1 MALRKAAD
9 TVTLPASPLS
19 ETRFM
24 TDTASTSVE
33 TDDRLREEVRLLGKL
48 LGEVIRDEGGQD
60 LYDRIEAVRVASV
73 GYHRHAGAKGSAE
86 LERLLNQLSL
96 EDAVGLAHGFAVF
109 SLLANVAED
118 RAGKRRARTQ
128 TAEGARPDTP
138 EGALARLTAAGRT
151 VEEARALLSEALIS
165 PVLTAHPSE
174 VRRKSVLDR
183 IAAVSDLLD
192 ACDRDD
198 LACAPDVMINGLRR
212 QTVILWATRL
222 VRTTGLVVQDEIE
235 TVVSF
240 LERVFLRVAPEQLID
255 WRRRLDAP
263 DLKPFIRIGA
273 WVGGDRDG
281 NPNVDADAL
290 RAAFATPAKAVMR
303 HYLEAVNVLGA
314 ELSLSGS
321 LAETSP
327 ALQALAEGSG
337 DTSPHR
343 ADEPYRRALS
353 QIYARLSATHPVLTG
368 QTAPRPAPFDAPP
381 YDGPGEFRA
390 DLAVLHDS
398 LVASHGAVFADDG
411 LSRLIATVDVFGFHM
426 ATLDLRQNS
435 EVHARVV
442 GDLLKVAGVCPDYE
456 ALDEEARLTLL
467 AAELAAPRLLFSPYA
482 TYDPETLK
490 ERAILQAAAEALRTF
505 GPDAIRTHIVSK
517 TDAASDMLEV
527 YLLLKEVG
535 LYRPEA
541 PGECPIQAAPLFETI
556 DDLRAAKPTL
566 ERLFREPS
574 ALAVAKARGVQ
585 EVMIG
590 YSDSNKDGSY
600 LTSTWELHE
609 ASRALLSVTQAAGLR
624 LQLFHGRGGAVGRG
638 GGSSFAG
645 VLSQPTGTVAGR
657 IRITEQGEVIANKY
671 GEPDVARRNLD
682 ALTAGTLIASL
693 APPPDEAM
701 TQKHGATASALSVA
715 SMAAYRVLVYET
727 PGFVDYFRA
736 ATPINEIAEL
746 KIGSRPTSR
755 SKSMAIE
762 DLRAIPWV
770 LSWSQSRVMLP
781 GWFGFGS
788 AVQGQDMAE
797 LQAMA
802 KDWPFFRTLIQ
813 NMEMIMAK
821 SDMTIARRYA
831 SLVPDQTLAANIFG
845 ALRSEWERTHDAVLA
860 ITGQTALLGGQPEL
874 DRLIRLRMPY
884 VEPLNHVQIELIR
897 RRRAGDDDPLVR
909 EGILLAI
916 NGVAAGLRNSG

>member
-1 MALRKAAD
+1 MPA
-9 TVTLPASPLS
+9 TLPVA
-19 ETRFM
+19 
-24 TDTASTSVE
+24 DH
-33 TDDRLREEVRLLGKL
+33 RLREEVRLLGGL
-48 LGEVIRDEGGQD
+48 LGEVIRDEGGQG

-73 GYHRHAGAKGSAE
+73 GYHRHAGARGSAE
-86 LERLLNQLSL
+86 LERLLSDLSL
-96 EDAVGLAHGFAVF
+96 DDAVGLAHGFAVF

-118 RAGKRRARTQ
+118 RAGKRRARSQ
-128 TAEGARPDTP
+128 TAEGARADTP
-138 EGALARLTAAGRT
+138 EGALARLEAAGRST
-151 VEEARALLSEALIS
+151 DDVRALLSDALIS

-174 VRRKSVLDR
+174 VRRKSVIDR

-198 LACAPDVMINGLRR
+198 LACAPEVLRSGLRR
-212 QTVILWATRL
+212 QAVILWATRL
-222 VRTTGLVVQDEIE
+222 VRTTGLVVQDEID

-240 LERVFLRVAPEQLID
+240 LERVFLKVAPEQLID
-255 WRRRLDAP
+255 WRRRLNAP
-263 DLKPFIRIGA
+263 DMKPFVRIGA

-281 NPNVDADAL
+281 NPNVDAGAL
-290 RAAFATPAKAVMR
+290 RAAFATPAKAVLR
-303 HYLEAVNVLGA
+303 HYLEAVNTLGA

-321 LAETSP
+321 LARISP
-327 ALQALAEGSG
+327 ELEALAAGSG
-337 DTSPHR
+337 DASPHR

-353 QIYARLSATHPVLTG
+353 QIYARLSATHLVLTG
-368 QTAPRPAPFDAPP
+368 ETAPRPAPFAALP
-381 YDGPGEFRA
+381 YDGPSAFRA
-390 DLAVLHDS
+390 DLSVLHDS
-398 LVASHGAVFADDG
+398 LVASHGDVFADDG
-411 LSRLIATVDVFGFHM
+411 LARLIATVDVFGFHM

-435 EVHARVV
+435 DVHARVV
-442 GDLLKVAGVCPDYE
+442 ADLLRVAGVCADYA
-456 ALDEEARLTLL
+456 ALDEQARLTVL
-467 AAELAAPRLLFSPYA
+467 AAELQTPRPLFSPYA
-482 TYDPETLK
+482 DYAPETLK
-490 ERAILQAAAEALRTF
+490 ERAILQAAAEAIARF

-517 TDAASDMLEV
+517 TDAASDLLEV

-535 LYRPEA
+535 LYRPED
-541 PGECPIQAAPLFETI
+541 PGTCPIQAAPLFETI
-556 DDLRAAKPTL
+556 DDLRAARPTL
-566 ERLFREPS
+566 DRLLQEPS
-574 ALAVAKARGVQ
+574 ALAVARARGVQ

-645 VLSQPTGTVAGR
+645 VISQPTGTVAGR

-693 APPPDEAM
+693 TPPPDERM
-701 TQKHGATASALSVA
+701 SERHGPTAAALSQA
-715 SMAAYRVLVYET
+715 SMAAYRSVVYET

-755 SKSMAIE
+755 TASTAIE

-788 AVQGQDMAE
+788 ACEGADHEELRTMAV
-797 LQAMA
+797 
-802 KDWPFFRTLIQ
+802 DWPFFRTLVQ

-821 SDMTIARRYA
+821 ADMTIARRYA
-831 SLVPDQTLAANIFG
+831 SLVEDQALAARVFG
-845 ALRSEWERTHDAVLA
+845 AIQAEWDRTHAAVLS

-874 DRLIRLRMPY
+874 DRLIRMRMPY

-897 RRRAGDDDPLVR
+897 RRRAGDDDPRVR

-916 NGVAAGLRNSG
+916 NGIAAGLRNSG

>member
-1 MALRKAAD
+1 MPDTPPAA
-9 TVTLPASPLS
+9 
-19 ETRFM
+19 
-24 TDTASTSVE
+24 
-33 TDDRLREEVRLLGKL
+33 DDRLRDEVRLLGGL
-48 LGEVIRDEGGQD
+48 LGEVIHDEGGEH

-73 GYHRHAGAKGSAE
+73 AYHRHPGAKGSAE
-86 LERLLNQLSL
+86 LERLLNDLSL
-96 EDAVGLAHGFAVF
+96 DDAVGLAHGFAVF

-118 RAGKRRARTQ
+118 RAGKRRARSQ

-151 VEEARALLSEALIS
+151 VEDARDLLSHALIS

-174 VRRKSVLDR
+174 VRRKSVIDR
-183 IAAVSDLLD
+183 IATVSDLLD

-198 LACAPDVMINGLRR
+198 LSCAPDIMISGLRR

-222 VRTTGLVVQDEIE
+222 VRTTGLVVQDEID

-240 LERVFLRVAPEQLID
+240 LERVFLKVAPEQLID

-263 DLKPFIRIGA
+263 ELKPFIRIGA

-290 RAAFATPAKAVMR
+290 RAAFATPAKAVLR
-303 HYLEAVNVLGA
+303 HYLETVNALGA

-321 LAETSP
+321 LAEISP
-327 ALQALAEGSG
+327 ALRELADGSG
-337 DTSPHR
+337 DDSPHR
-343 ADEPYRRALS
+343 SDEPYRRALS
-353 QIYARLSATHPVLTG
+353 QIYARLSATHPTLTG
-368 QTAPRPAPFDAPP
+368 QTAPRPAPFAAPP
-381 YDGPGEFRA
+381 YAGPAAFRA

-398 LVASHGAVFADDG
+398 LIASHGRAFIDDG

-435 EVHARVV
+435 DVHARVV
-442 GDLLKVAGVCPDYE
+442 GDLLKVAGVYPDYA
-456 ALDEEARLTLL
+456 ALDEEARLKLL

-490 ERAILQAAAEALRTF
+490 ERAILQAAAEALARF
-505 GPDAIRTHIVSK
+505 GPEAIRTHIVSK
-517 TDAASDMLEV
+517 TDAASDLLEV

-535 LYRPEA
+535 LYRHDDPA
-541 PGECPIQAAPLFETI
+541 ACPIQAAPLFETI

-566 ERLFREPS
+566 ERLLNEPS
-574 ALAVAKARGVQ
+574 ALAVARARGVQ

-609 ASRALLSVTQAAGLR
+609 ASRALLSVTESVGVR

-682 ALTAGTLIASL
+682 ALTAGTLLASL

-701 TQKHGATASALSVA
+701 TAKHGETASALSVA
-715 SMAAYRVLVYET
+715 SMAAYRALVYET

-755 SKSMAIE
+755 TASTAIE

-788 AVQGQDMAE
+788 AVAGQDMDE
-797 LQAMA
+797 LRAMA
-802 KDWPFFRTLIQ
+802 VDWPFFRTLVQ

-821 SDMTIARRYA
+821 ADMTIARRYA
-831 SLVPDQTLAANIFG
+831 ALVPDQALAATIFG
-845 ALRSEWERTHDAVLA
+845 ALQAEWDRTRDAVLA
-860 ITGQTALLGGQPEL
+860 ITGQPDLLGGQPEL

-897 RRRAGDDDPLVR
+897 RRRGGDDDPRVR

>member
-1 MALRKAAD
+1 
-9 TVTLPASPLS
+9 
-19 ETRFM
+19 M
-24 TDTASTSVE
+24 TDTAALSALLPE

-86 LERLLNQLSL
+86 LERQLSQLSL

-118 RAGKRRARTQ
+118 RAGKRRARMQ

-151 VEEARALLSEALIS
+151 IEEARDLLSEALIS

-192 ACDRDD
+192 ACDRND

-240 LERVFLRVAPEQLID
+240 LERVFLKVAPEQLID

-281 NPNVDADAL
+281 NPNVDAEAL

-321 LAETSP
+321 LAGTSA
-327 ALQALAEGSG
+327 ALKALAAGSG

-353 QIYARLSATHPVLTG
+353 QIYARLSATHPILTG
-368 QTAPRPAPFDAPP
+368 EAAPRPAPFDAPP

-456 ALDEEARLTLL
+456 ALHEEARLTLL
-467 AAELAAPRLLFSPYA
+467 AGELAAPRLLFSPYA

-490 ERAILQAAAEALRTF
+490 ERAILEAAAEALRTF

-574 ALAVAKARGVQ
+574 ALTVAQARGVQ

-609 ASRALLSVTQAAGLR
+609 ASRALLSVTRAAGLR

-701 TQKHGATASALSVA
+701 TARHGGTASALSVA
-715 SMAAYRVLVYET
+715 SMAAYRALVYET

-755 SKSMAIE
+755 SRSMAIE

-788 AVQGQDMAE
+788 AIAGQDLAE

-802 KDWPFFRTLIQ
+802 RDWPFFRTLIQ

-831 SLVPDQTLAANIFG
+831 SLVPDQTLAAHIFG
-845 ALRSEWERTHDAVLA
+845 ALRAEWERTHDAVLA
-860 ITGQTALLGGQPEL
+860 ITEQPTLLGGQPEL

-909 EGILLAI
+909 QGILLAI

>member
-1 MALRKAAD
+1 M
-9 TVTLPASPLS
+9 TVDSAPVS
-19 ETRFM
+19 
-24 TDTASTSVE
+24 
-33 TDDRLREEVRLLGKL
+33 DDRLREEVRLLGGL

-60 LYDRIEAVRVASV
+60 LYDRIEAVRQASV
-73 GYHRHAGAKGSAE
+73 AYHRDAQSEDASR
-86 LERLLNQLSL
+86 LEALLADLSL
-96 EDAVGLAHGFAVF
+96 DQAVGLAHGFAVF

-118 RAGKRRARTQ
+118 RAGRRRAQIQ
-128 TAEGARPDTP
+128 TAEGARPDTLD
-138 EGALARLTAAGRT
+138 GALARLKAAGKT
-151 VEEARALLSEALIS
+151 PEDARQLLSEALIS

-192 ACDRDD
+192 ACDRDG
-198 LACAPDVMINGLRR
+198 LACSPEVLTRGLRR

-222 VRTTGLVVQDEIE
+222 VRNSGLVVQDEID

-240 LERVFLRVAPEQLID
+240 LERIFLRVAPAQLAD
-255 WRRRLDAP
+255 WRKALDAP
-263 DLKPFIRIGA
+263 ELQPFIRIGA

-281 NPNVDADAL
+281 NPNVDDRTLAAAMATAA
-290 RAAFATPAKAVMR
+290 RAVLGY
-303 HYLEAVNVLGA
+303 YLDEVHALGA
-314 ELSLSGS
+314 ELSLSGT
-321 LAETSP
+321 LTPISP
-327 ALQALAEGSG
+327 ELQALSG
-337 DTSPHR
+337 ASADGSPHR
-343 ADEPYRRALS
+343 TDEPYRRALS
-353 QIYARLSATHPVLTG
+353 QVYARLAATHLQLTG
-368 QTAPRPAPFDAPP
+368 IAAPRPAGFEAPAYEGPDA
-381 YDGPGEFRA
+381 FRA
-390 DLAVLHDS
+390 DLAVLQSS
-398 LVASHGAVFADDG
+398 LISTHGEVFADDS
-411 LSRLIATVDVFGFHM
+411 LMRLITAVDIFGFHM

-435 EVHARVV
+435 DVHERVV
-442 GDLLKVAGVCPDYE
+442 ADLFKVAGVEADY
-456 ALDEEARLTLL
+456 ASLDEEARIRLL
-467 AAELAAPRLLFSPYA
+467 SAELASGRLLFSPYA
-482 TYDPETLK
+482 TYGEETLK
-490 ERAILQAAAEALRTF
+490 ERRILQAAARALEQF
-505 GPDAIRTHIVSK
+505 GPQAIRTHIVSK
-517 TDAASDMLEV
+517 TDAASDLLEV

-535 LYRPEA
+535 LYRPEDPA
-541 PGECPIQAAPLFETI
+541 ACPIQAAPLFETI
-556 DDLRAAKPTL
+556 EDLRAARPTL
-566 ERLFREPS
+566 ERLLAEPS

-609 ASRALLSVTQAAGLR
+609 ASRALLDVTNAAGLK

-645 VLSQPTGTVAGR
+645 VISQPTGTVAGR

-682 ALTAGTLIASL
+682 ALTAGVLIASL
-693 APPPDEAM
+693 APPPDDELTAR
-701 TQKHGATASALSVA
+701 HGKTASALSQA
-715 SMAAYRVLVYET
+715 SMSAYRALVYET

-736 ATPINEIAEL
+736 ATPIAELAEL
-746 KIGSRPTSR
+746 KIGSRPASRTS
-755 SKSMAIE
+755 STAIE

-770 LSWSQSRVMLP
+770 FSWSQSRVMLP

-788 AVQGQDMAE
+788 AVQDADMGE

-802 KDWPFFRTLIQ
+802 RDWPFFRTLIQ

-821 SDMTIARRYA
+821 SDMTIAGRYA
-831 SLVPDQTLAANIFG
+831 GLVPDASLAASIYG
-845 ALRSEWERTHDAVLA
+845 EIRAEWERTRDAVLT
-860 ITGQTALLGGQPEL
+860 ITSQTQLLGGQPEL

-897 RRRAGDDDPLVR
+897 RRRAGDDDPRVR

>member
-1 MALRKAAD
+1 
-9 TVTLPASPLS
+9 
-19 ETRFM
+19 M
-24 TDTASTSVE
+24 TA
-33 TDDRLREEVRLLGKL
+33 
-48 LGEVIRDEGGQD
+48 
-60 LYDRIEAVRVASV
+60 
-73 GYHRHAGAKGSAE
+73 
-86 LERLLNQLSL
+86 
-96 EDAVGLAHGFAVF
+96 
-109 SLLANVAED
+109 
-118 RAGKRRARTQ
+118 
-128 TAEGARPDTP
+128 
-138 EGALARLTAAGRT
+138 
-151 VEEARALLSEALIS
+151 
-165 PVLTAHPSE
+165 
-174 VRRKSVLDR
+174 
-183 IAAVSDLLD
+183 
-192 ACDRDD
+192 
-198 LACAPDVMINGLRR
+198 GLRR
-212 QTVILWATRL
+212 QTIILWATRL
-222 VRTTGLVVQDEIE
+222 VRTTGLVVQDEID

-240 LERVFLRVAPEQLID
+240 LERVFLKVAPEQLID

-290 RAAFATPAKAVMR
+290 RAAFATPAKAVLR
-303 HYLEAVNVLGA
+303 YYLETVNALGA

-321 LAETSP
+321 LARISP
-327 ALQALAEGSG
+327 ELKALADGSG
-337 DTSPHR
+337 DESPHR

-353 QIYARLSATHPVLTG
+353 QVYARLSATHPILTG
-368 QTAPRPAPFDAPP
+368 QTAPRPAPFAAAP
-381 YDGPGEFRA
+381 YSGPAEFRA

-398 LVASHGAVFADDG
+398 LTASHGYAFADDG

-435 EVHARVV
+435 DVHARVV
-442 GDLLKVAGVCPDYE
+442 SHLLRVAGVCPDYA
-456 ALDEEARLTLL
+456 ALDEEARIALL
-467 AAELAAPRLLFSPYA
+467 SAELSTPRLLFSPYA
-482 TYDPETLK
+482 DYDAEVLK
-490 ERAILQAAAEALRTF
+490 ERAILAAAAEALGRF

-517 TDAASDMLEV
+517 TDAASDLLEV

-535 LYRPEA
+535 LYRHDEPDA
-541 PGECPIQAAPLFETI
+541 CPIQAAPLFETI
-556 DDLRAAKPTL
+556 DDLRAARPTL
-566 ERLFREPS
+566 ERLLKEPS

-609 ASRALLSVTQAAGLR
+609 ASRALLSVTEAVGVR

-682 ALTAGTLIASL
+682 ALTAGTLLASL

-701 TQKHGATASALSVA
+701 TAKHGATASALSVA
-715 SMAAYRVLVYET
+715 SMAAYRALVYET

-755 SKSMAIE
+755 TASTAIE

-788 AVQGQDMAE
+788 AVAGQDIEE
-797 LQAMA
+797 LRAMA
-802 KDWPFFRTLIQ
+802 VDWPFFRTLVQ

-821 SDMTIARRYA
+821 ADMTIARRYA
-831 SLVPDQTLAANIFG
+831 ALVPDQALAATIFG
-845 ALRSEWERTHDAVLA
+845 ALQAEWDRTRDAVLA
-860 ITGQTALLGGQPEL
+860 ITGQTDLLGGQPEL

-897 RRRAGDDDPLVR
+897 RRRGGDDDPRVR

>member
-1 MALRKAAD
+1 MPVSAEPAA
-9 TVTLPASPLS
+9 
-19 ETRFM
+19 
-24 TDTASTSVE
+24 
-33 TDDRLREEVRLLGKL
+33 DDRLREEVRLLGGL
-48 LGEVIRDEGGQD
+48 LGEVIRDEGGKD

-73 GYHRHAGAKGSAE
+73 GYHRHAGARGSAE
-86 LERLLNQLSL
+86 LERLLNELSL
-96 EDAVGLAHGFAVF
+96 DDAVGLAHGFAVF

-118 RAGKRRARTQ
+118 RAGKRRARSQ

-138 EGALARLTAAGRT
+138 EGALARLKAAGRT

-174 VRRKSVLDR
+174 VRRKSVIDR
-183 IAAVSDLLD
+183 IATVSDLLD

-198 LACAPDVMINGLRR
+198 LACAPEVMINGLRR

-222 VRTTGLVVQDEIE
+222 VRTTGLVVQDEID

-240 LERVFLRVAPEQLID
+240 LERVFLKVAPEQLID

-263 DLKPFIRIGA
+263 ELKPFIRIGA

-281 NPNVDADAL
+281 NPNVDANAL

-303 HYLEAVNVLGA
+303 HYLEATNALGA

-321 LAETSP
+321 LAEVSP
-327 ALQALAEGSG
+327 ALKALAEGSG
-337 DTSPHR
+337 DGSPHR

-353 QIYARLSATHPVLTG
+353 QIYARLSATHPILTG
-368 QTAPRPAPFDAPP
+368 QAAPRPAPFAAPP
-381 YDGPGEFRA
+381 YAGPGEFRA
-390 DLAVLHDS
+390 DLAVLQDS

-435 EVHARVV
+435 DVHARVV
-442 GDLLKVAGVCPDYE
+442 SHLLRVAGVCPDYE

-467 AAELAAPRLLFSPYA
+467 SAELATPRLLFSPYA
-482 TYDPETLK
+482 EYDPEVLK
-490 ERAILQAAAEALRTF
+490 ERAILQAAAEALERF
-505 GPDAIRTHIVSK
+505 GPEAIRTHIVSK

-535 LYRPEA
+535 LYRPDA

-566 ERLFREPS
+566 ERLFKEPS
-574 ALAVAKARGVQ
+574 ALAVAHARGVQ

-701 TQKHGATASALSVA
+701 TAKHGKTASALSVA
-715 SMAAYRVLVYET
+715 SMAAYRALVYET

-755 SKSMAIE
+755 TASTAIE

-788 AVQGQDMAE
+788 AIEGQDMAE

-802 KDWPFFRTLIQ
+802 KEWPFFRTLVQ

-831 SLVPDQTLAANIFG
+831 SLVPDQSLAATIFG
-845 ALRSEWERTHDAVLA
+845 ALQAEWDRTRDAVLA
-860 ITGQTALLGGQPEL
+860 ITGQAELLGGQPEL

>member
-1 MALRKAAD
+1 MPATRPAA
-9 TVTLPASPLS
+9 
-19 ETRFM
+19 
-24 TDTASTSVE
+24 
-33 TDDRLREEVRLLGKL
+33 DDRLRDEVRLLGGL
-48 LGEVIRDEGGQD
+48 LGEVIRDEGGRD

-73 GYHRHAGAKGSAE
+73 GYHRHPGPKGSAE
-86 LERLLNQLSL
+86 LERLLAELSL
-96 EDAVGLAHGFAVF
+96 DDAVGLAHGFAVF

-118 RAGKRRARTQ
+118 RAGKRRARSQ

-138 EGALARLTAAGRT
+138 EGALARLKAAGRT
-151 VEEARALLSEALIS
+151 VAEARALLSEALIS

-198 LACAPDVMINGLRR
+198 LACAPEVMINGLRR

-222 VRTTGLVVQDEIE
+222 VRTTGLVVQDEID
-235 TVVSF
+235 TIVSF
-240 LERVFLRVAPEQLID
+240 LERVFLKVAPEQLID

-281 NPNVDADAL
+281 NPKVDADAL
-290 RAAFATPAKAVMR
+290 RAAFATPARAVLR
-303 HYLEAVNVLGA
+303 HYLDAVNALGA

-321 LAETSP
+321 LAGISP
-327 ALQALAEGSG
+327 ALRALSEGSG
-337 DTSPHR
+337 DGSPHR

-353 QIYARLSATHPVLTG
+353 QIYARLSATHPMLTD
-368 QTAPRPAPFDAPP
+368 QPAPRPASFAAPP
-381 YDGPGEFRA
+381 YDGPADFRA

-398 LVASHGAVFADDG
+398 LIANHGQAFTDDG
-411 LSRLIATVDVFGFHM
+411 LAHLIATVDVFGFHM

-435 EVHARVV
+435 DVHARVV
-442 GDLLKVAGVCPDYE
+442 GDLLRIAGVCADYA
-456 ALDEEARLTLL
+456 ALDEDARLELL
-467 AAELAAPRLLFSPYA
+467 ARELAAPRLLFSPYE
-482 TYDPETLK
+482 TYAPETLK
-490 ERAILQAAAEALRTF
+490 ERAILTAAAEALARF
-505 GPDAIRTHIVSK
+505 GPDAIRTHVVSK
-517 TDAASDMLEV
+517 TDAASDLLEV

-535 LYRPEA
+535 LYRHDDPA
-541 PGECPIQAAPLFETI
+541 ACPIQAAPLFETI
-556 DDLRAAKPTL
+556 DDLRAARPTL
-566 ERLFREPS
+566 ERLLQEPS
-574 ALAVAKARGVQ
+574 ALAVARARGVQ

-609 ASRALLSVTQAAGLR
+609 ASRALLSVTGNVGVR

-682 ALTAGTLIASL
+682 ALTAGTLLASL

-701 TQKHGATASALSVA
+701 TAKHGATVQALSRA
-715 SMAAYRVLVYET
+715 SMAAYRALVYET

-736 ATPINEIAEL
+736 ATPIAEIAEL

-755 SKSMAIE
+755 TASTAIE

-788 AVQGQDMAE
+788 AVEGRDMDE
-797 LQAMA
+797 LRTMA
-802 KDWPFFRTLIQ
+802 RDWPFFRTLVQ

-821 SDMTIARRYA
+821 ADMTIARRYA
-831 SLVPDQTLAANIFG
+831 SLLPDQALAATLFG
-845 ALRSEWERTHDAVLA
+845 ALQAEWDRTRDAVLA
-860 ITGQTALLGGQPEL
+860 ITGQADLLGGQPEL

-897 RRRAGDDDPLVR
+897 RRRAGDDDPRVR
-909 EGILLAI
+909 QGILLAI